1 MSRRY
6 LLDSGPAGDCIFRRR
21 GIFERAREARSRGA
35 KIGIGMPILGELVG
49 GVEAS
54 ATRDANWPILCRG
67 LSTFVLWPFDPAAAW
82 EYGRLYAEL
91 RRLGRPMQQIDIQ
104 IAAIA
109 LTLGNCTVVTTD
121 SDLTAVPGLCTE
133 NWAESPP
140 A

>member
-21 GIFERAREARSRGA
+21 GVFERAREARSRGA
-35 KIGIGMPILGELVG
+35 KIGIGTPVLGELVG

-54 ATRDANWPILCRG
+54 ATREENWPTLCRG
-67 LSTFVLWPFDPAAAW
+67 LATFILWPYDAAAAW
-82 EYGRLYAEL
+82 EYGRLFAEL
-91 RRLGRPMQQIDIQ
+91 RRIGRPMQQIDIQ

-109 LTLGNCTVVTTD
+109 LTLGNCTVVTSD
-121 SDLTAVPGLCTE
+121 SDLAAVPGLSTE
-133 NWAESPP
+133 DWAAPP